1 MSQDS
6 YCKTIKDLQKY
17 LNDKLDLLATKNCID
32 ELKKIIDK
40 QHDMLQEQKLRI
52 DKLEERI
59 DELEG
64 EKSVSTTVSDALKQ
78 ELLISE
84 EKLVNALDDNEQY
97 GRRLCLRISGIE
109 LDQNESADVCLSK
122 CKEVFTDVKVN
133 IPENCMDRAHRIGK
147 KKVVDGVLSQMMI
160 VRFTTW
166 RHRTEVYRAR
176 KNCNKYSIFLDLTTQ
191 RLNLLKRA
199 RDLVIGDDKVDFVF
213 ADVNCRLT
221 VKFKDGSFRFFEE
234 LEKLIQE

>member
-17 LNDKLDLLATKNCID
+17 LNDKLDLFATKNCID

-78 ELLISE
+78 ELFKSE

-97 GRRLCLRISGIE
+97 GRRLCLKG
-109 LDQNESADVCLSK
+109 
-122 CKEVFTDVKVN
+122 T
-133 IPENCMDRAHRIGK
+133 
-147 KKVVDGVLSQMMI
+147 
-160 VRFTTW
+160 
-166 RHRTEVYRAR
+166 
-176 KNCNKYSIFLDLTTQ
+176 
-191 RLNLLKRA
+191 
-199 RDLVIGDDKVDFVF
+199 
-213 ADVNCRLT
+213 
-221 VKFKDGSFRFFEE
+221 
-234 LEKLIQE
+234 